1 MGAELEGKLSLSRRE
16 FIGAGAAAGL
26 LALPRPTVAATVRP
40 YQTQIDPRLQARAL
54 MALATERRRIP
65 YADVIGIADF
75 SRPSRD
81 PRFFILDLRSGM
93 VTSHYVAHG
102 RGSDPSHTGWLQY
115 FSNVPGSE
123 ATSSGAYVTGQ
134 AYVGK
139 YGHSLRLTGLDR
151 TNYNAEPR
159 AIVCHSAWYAEPSM
173 AAQYGKL
180 GRSEGCF
187 AMPGVSHAEI
197 MTRLGSG
204 RLIYAD
210 RV

>member
-1 MGAELEGKLSLSRRE
+1 MSLTRRD

-26 LALPRPTVAATVRP
+26 LALPRPTVAAAVRP
-40 YQTQIDPRLQARAL
+40 YQSQIDPRLQARAL
-54 MALATERRRIP
+54 MALAAERRRIP
-65 YADVIGIADF
+65 DADVIGIVDF

-93 VTSHYVAHG
+93 VTTHYVAHG
-102 RGSDPSHTGWLQY
+102 RGSDPQHTGWLQY

-159 AIVCHSAWYAEPSM
+159 AIVCHSAWYAEPGM
-173 AAQYGKL
+173 AAQHGKL

-210 RV
+210 KI